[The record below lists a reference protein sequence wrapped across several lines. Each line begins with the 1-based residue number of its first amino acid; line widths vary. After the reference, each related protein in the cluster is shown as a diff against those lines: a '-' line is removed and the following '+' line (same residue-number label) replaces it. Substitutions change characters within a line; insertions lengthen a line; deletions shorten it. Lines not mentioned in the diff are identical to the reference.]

1 MHDQY
6 QFCCNITNQQ
16 PLYGIL
22 NDTISLKC
30 DIFYENVVLIIAP
43 NSPKQHQSY
52 LCDEGEPHYEVDDKQ
67 HGNKQLPVL
76 P

>member
-1 MHDQY
+1 MIRH
-6 QFCCNITNQQ
+6 
-16 PLYGIL
+16 
-22 NDTISLKC
+22 
-30 DIFYENVVLIIAP
+30 VLRKVEQIIAP
-43 NSPKQHQSY
+43 NSAKQHQSY